1 MFAGKAHPKDE
12 PGKHFIQEVNWAAR
26 HAGLAGK
33 VVFLEEYDMNVARYM
48 VQGVDVW
55 LNNPRRPYEAS
66 GTSGMKASLNGVPNM
81 SVLDGWWAEGYN
93 GKNGWAIG
101 EEQEYANPDEQDQR
115 DVQSFYSLLEQQVV
129 PLFYNRNDKG
139 LPSGW
144 VNMMKEAI
152 MTCAPQFSMA
162 RQVKEYTER
171 FYVPAMGSAPDN
183 DPS

>member
-1 MFAGKAHPKDE
+1 
-12 PGKHFIQEVNWAAR
+12 
-26 HAGLAGK
+26 
-33 VVFLEEYDMNVARYM
+33 MNVARYM
-48 VQGVDVW
+48 VHGVDVW

-115 DVQSFYSLLEQQVV
+115 DVQSFYTLLEQQVV

-139 LPSGW
+139 LPEGW
-144 VNMMKEAI
+144 VTLMKEAI
-152 MTCAPQFSMA
+152 VTCAPQFSMA

-171 FYVPAMGSAPDN
+171 FYVPGMGAAPDIAA
-183 DPS
+183 S